1 MLGPAGCDL
10 IGPQIDKQQPCAR
23 LHARPNF
30 AHQFNVVRHREDMGG
45 VCDDQRIMAGRQ
57 RVLEN
62 VTVDNADP
70 RTLRQIREL
79 LPRD

>member
-1 MLGPAGCDL
+1 
-10 IGPQIDKQQPCAR
+10 
-23 LHARPNF
+23 
-30 AHQFNVVRHREDMGG
+30 MGG